1 MEEIR
6 RVVDERKVA
15 VTSLLLAETISK
27 ACDVGLMKTEKSKVL
42 IDKCLSGEYTIT
54 ELTAISNTINALN
67 GVERL
72 NRISTE
78 SEDEKKRLTVLV
90 ELALEL
96 TKLNKTSVDENLVK
110 ELEKIDRKNWLE
122 YIFRHK

>member
-96 TKLNKTSVDENLVK
+96 TKLNKLSVDENLVE